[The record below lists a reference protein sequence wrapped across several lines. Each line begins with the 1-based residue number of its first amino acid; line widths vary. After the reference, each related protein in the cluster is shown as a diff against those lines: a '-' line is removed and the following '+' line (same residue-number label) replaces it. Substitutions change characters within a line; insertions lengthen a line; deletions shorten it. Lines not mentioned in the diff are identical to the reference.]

1 MVCSESVRSEASVM
15 VSEIIIGSLTFSVL
29 NFVFIVNI
37 VVLALRVSK
46 TVLIR
51 IRFALFFISVLVD
64 FR

>member
-1 MVCSESVRSEASVM
+1 M